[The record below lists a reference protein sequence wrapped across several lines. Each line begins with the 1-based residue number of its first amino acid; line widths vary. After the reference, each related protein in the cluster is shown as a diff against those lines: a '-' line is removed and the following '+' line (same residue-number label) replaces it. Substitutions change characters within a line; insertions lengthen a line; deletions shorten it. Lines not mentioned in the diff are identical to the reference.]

1 MAKVRRII
9 TGLIVLAL
17 LFVPAHASM
26 YAANQIGAVASDII
40 QDHDHSGMPMQADCP
55 GMTDKSSPVTPSPCM
70 KFCSGLIALPSPVF
84 AVLKDTPRLRPD
96 PAGVSVLLD
105 HVDPPEP
112 HPPKI

>member
-1 MAKVRRII
+1 MADVRRIVAS
-9 TGLIVLAL
+9 LIVLAL

-26 YAANQIGAVASDII
+26 YAANQIGAQASAIMHN
-40 QDHDHSGMPMQADCP
+40 HDDSGMPMQADCP
-55 GMTDKSSPVTPSPCM
+55 GMTDKSSPMTPSPCM

-84 AVLKDTPRLRPD
+84 AVLRATPPLHPD
-96 PAGVSVLLD
+96 LAGVIVLLD

>member
-1 MAKVRRII
+1 MANLRRII
-9 TGLIVLAL
+9 ASLIVLAL

-26 YAANQIGAVASDII
+26 YAANQVGALASDIM
-40 QDHDHSGMPMQADCP
+40 QDHDPSGTPTEADCP
-55 GMTDKSSPVTPSPCM
+55 GMTDKSSPMTPSPCM

-84 AVLKDTPRLRPD
+84 AVLRDGPRSRPD
-96 PAGVSVLLD
+96 LAGVSVLLD